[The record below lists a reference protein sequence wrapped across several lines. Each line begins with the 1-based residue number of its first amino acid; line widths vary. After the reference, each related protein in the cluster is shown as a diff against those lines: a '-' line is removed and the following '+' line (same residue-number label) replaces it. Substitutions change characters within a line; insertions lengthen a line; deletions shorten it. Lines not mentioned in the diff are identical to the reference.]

1 LALYF
6 KNYRRVAGN
15 GTYIDGFAGTGLIK
29 VAGEERPGSASI
41 AISSSAFKDLLFF
54 ELPRKAKRLQR
65 HIASHVPEQKARRC
79 SVFAG
84 DFNRN
89 IEPILE
95 LEGIDRS
102 KPCFA
107 FLDPDSTQ
115 LEWAT
120 VERLA
125 QYKGGPGAGLKIELW
140 ILLNTHQALF
150 RLMPLKPGAS
160 YASSPEART
169 LDRVLGG
176 RDAWWDL
183 FVERQKPVALA
194 HRYANR
200 LKSLGYGASR
210 LHLILDRESKRPQY
224 YMIPIHASDHKAA
237 FSFMRWAEIQTSQE
251 RYETPQLFSTEVPLG
266 GGPIV

>member
-95 LEGIDRS
+95 LVRIPSHSVHPFRS
-102 KPCFA
+102 KG
-107 FLDPDSTQ
+107 
-115 LEWAT
+115 
-120 VERLA
+120 LA
-125 QYKGGPGAGLKIELW
+125 
-140 ILLNTHQALF
+140 
-150 RLMPLKPGAS
+150 R
-160 YASSPEART
+160 
-169 LDRVLGG
+169 
-176 RDAWWDL
+176 
-183 FVERQKPVALA
+183 
-194 HRYANR
+194 
-200 LKSLGYGASR
+200 
-210 LHLILDRESKRPQY
+210 
-224 YMIPIHASDHKAA
+224 
-237 FSFMRWAEIQTSQE
+237 
-251 RYETPQLFSTEVPLG
+251 
-266 GGPIV
+266 